1 MDSSSRR
8 AVSGLIASALAS
20 FVLGSAAAASAQTAD
35 LAVNVS
41 VPNPSDTTYV
51 AEVTNNG
58 PGTAS
63 NVALAV
69 TLPGGVIP
77 ISVTPSPACVFSFDG
92 STLNCSLGSLASG
105 ATTSVDIVLYA
116 ITTGTKTAT
125 ASVSAPEAD
134 PNPSDNTSSG
144 SSTINS
150 VGIAEMAVTL
160 VDFPDPL
167 RVGSG
172 LVYVATVTNLGDD
185 DGHDV
190 VLAFPLPNNVT
201 FLGAAS
207 ERGACALSGRTVR
220 CPLGQFAV
228 QASVKAAVVVVPSQS
243 GFLVATASIS
253 SSTVADPNLTNN
265 AATTRTWVNP

>member
-1 MDSSSRR
+1 MHSNSRT
-8 AVSGLIASALAS
+8 AASGLIASALAS
-20 FVLGSAAAASAQTAD
+20 LILGSAVAASAQTAD

-51 AEVTNNG
+51 ADVTNNG
-58 PGTAS
+58 PNPAS
-63 NVALAV
+63 AVALAV

-92 STLNCSLGSLASG
+92 GTVNCSLGSLASG

-125 ASVSAPEAD
+125 ATVSASEAD

-144 SSTINS
+144 SSTINA

-160 VDFPDPL
+160 VDLPDPL
-167 RVGSG
+167 RVGNG
-172 LVYVATVTNLGDD
+172 LVYIATVTNLGDD
-185 DGHDV
+185 DGQDV
-190 VLAFPLPNNVT
+190 VLTFPLPSNVA
-201 FLGAAS
+201 FLGAGS
-207 ERGACALSGRTVR
+207 ERGACTLSGRTVR
-220 CPLGQFAV
+220 CPLGAFAV
-228 QASVKAAVVVVPSQS
+228 QASVRAAVVVVPSQS
-243 GFLVATASIS
+243 GFLVATASVS
-253 SSTVADPNLTNN
+253 SSTVADPNLANN